1 MPDTY
6 HASEEAPLVCLVN
19 ASGKDVSLE
28 DGSVIGDAGEAEPYV
43 PVPYLT
49 REVPNVAESGTKG
62 TLPKVHAHLQDL
74 LLAELWGAVLTR

>member
-19 ASGKDVSLE
+19 VSGKDVSLE
-28 DGSVIGDAGEAEPYV
+28 NGSVMGDAVEAEPYV

-49 REVPNVAESGTKG
+49 REVPSIAESGTTG
-62 TLPKVHAHLQDL
+62 TLPKVHAYLQDI
-74 LLAELWGAVLTR
+74 LLAELWGAGLTR